1 MSAKAIKPVSIHQQA
16 ILQAAREIIVTEG
29 MEALTVRAIADRLE
43 LTDGALYR
51 HFKSKEDILAMLI
64 DETEQTLLEMV
75 RTAGQKSGD
84 TFEKLEN
91 ILYSHLSYAEQRKG
105 VTFILIAS
113 TYNIKATRLREKM
126 WYVIGR
132 YLDTIRAVLNEGV
145 RKGVLRKD
153 LDVEAASTI
162 FFGLIQ
168 SMVTF
173 WALSGYQ
180 YSIHVRRLRT
190 MFDIYANGIK
200 QPLTQ
205 VKNYKAMM
213 GG

>member
-1 MSAKAIKPVSIHQQA
+1 M
-16 ILQAAREIIVTEG
+16 EG
-29 MEALTVRAIADRLE
+29 LTVRAIAHKLN

-51 HFKSKEDILAMLI
+51 HFKSKDDILAMLI

-75 RTAGQKSGD
+75 GSAGQKSGD

-91 ILYSHLSYAEQRKG
+91 ILFSHLSYAEQRKG

-126 WYVIGR
+126 WNVIEK
-132 YLDTIRAVLNEGV
+132 YLDTIRAILKQGV
-145 RKGVLRKD
+145 RDGALRKE
-153 LDVEAASTI
+153 LDIEAAGTL
-162 FFGLIQ
+162 FFGMGQ

-190 MFDIYANGIK
+190 MFDLYANGIK
-200 QPLTQ
+200 QPLTP